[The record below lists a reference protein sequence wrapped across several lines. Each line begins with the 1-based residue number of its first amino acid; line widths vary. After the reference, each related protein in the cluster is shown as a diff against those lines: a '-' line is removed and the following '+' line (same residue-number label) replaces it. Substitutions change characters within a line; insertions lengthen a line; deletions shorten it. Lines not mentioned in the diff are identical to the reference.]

1 VFPWY
6 STLFGGISFPS
17 VGNSAECVTE
27 RYLNTGFDSG
37 LLYGVGGHA
46 HNDSREEGATPYP
59 QCCAERCLTVWHRY
73 RCLAYRLRLDLGH
86 RRGQCSATGVMFN
99 PYTHTL
105 CVVSMGMGA
114 LRCLSRL
121 RESVRGN

>member
-1 VFPWY
+1 MVVGRAEQEQERHEQKLNNKFQKP
-6 STLFGGISFPS
+6 LF
-17 VGNSAECVTE
+17 
-27 RYLNTGFDSG
+27 
-37 LLYGVGGHA
+37 YGVGGHA
-46 HNDSREEGATPYP
+46 HNGSREEGATPYP

-73 RCLAYRLRLDLGH
+73 RCPTCSLALDLGH